1 VRRPFLALTAAGS
14 LLLALPGA
22 ALAHGDQVPVS
33 ELDSAWN
40 LSPAV
45 LAPASLAL
53 ALYVQ
58 GFARLRRRGRSDH
71 APWWKALAFGAGL
84 GLAVLVL
91 VSPID
96 AIGEDYLLSVHMLQH
111 VVIGDA
117 AAALVLLGLTGP
129 LLFFALPAG
138 VLGPLARAAP
148 IRALARLLSRPA
160 VALGI
165 WAGVLALWHV
175 PAMFNAALNARWVHD
190 LEHISF
196 VVAGFVMW
204 YQLLDPARRGHLTR
218 SARLGL
224 AVVMFA
230 AGQALAS
237 VLLFSGRVLYEPYA
251 LQDERLLGL
260 SPLADQR
267 LAGGVMMA
275 EQAIALG
282 TFAAFLLLAADQ
294 EARAGAT
301 LPARP
306 RP

>member
-1 VRRPFLALTAAGS
+1 MRPVLALTAVGS
-14 LLLALPGA
+14 LLMALPGT
-22 ALAHGDQVPVS
+22 ALAHGDRVPVS
-33 ELDSAWN
+33 ELDSAWS

-45 LAPASLAL
+45 LAPAALAL

-58 GFARLRRRGRSDH
+58 GFVRLRRRGRRDH
-71 APWWKALAFGAGL
+71 APWWRAVAFGLGL
-84 GLAVLVL
+84 TLAVLVL

-96 AIGEDYLLSVHMLQH
+96 AIGEEYLLSVHMLQH

-129 LLFFALPAG
+129 LLFFILPAE
-138 VLGPLARAAP
+138 VLGPLARARP
-148 IRALARLLSRPA
+148 VRALAGLLSRPA
-160 VALGI
+160 VALAI
-165 WAGVLALWHV
+165 WAAVFAVWHV
-175 PAMFNAALNARWVHD
+175 PALFDAALDARWVHD
-190 LEHISF
+190 LEHVTF
-196 VVAGFVMW
+196 VIAGFVMW

-218 SARLGL
+218 SARLAL

-230 AGQALAS
+230 AGQVLAG
-237 VLLFSGRVLYEPYA
+237 VLVFSGRVLYEPYA

-260 SPLADQR
+260 SPLTDQR

-282 TFAAFLLLAADQ
+282 TFTAFLLLAADQ
-294 EARAGAT
+294 EARAGTT

-306 RP
+306 RL

>member
-1 VRRPFLALTAAGS
+1 MRPVLALTGVGS
-14 LLLALPGA
+14 LLLALPGT

-45 LAPASLAL
+45 LAPATLAL

-58 GFARLRRRGRSDH
+58 GFVRLRRRGRRDH
-71 APWWKALAFGAGL
+71 APWWRAVAFGLGL
-84 GLAVLVL
+84 TLAVLVL

-96 AIGEDYLLSVHMLQH
+96 AIGEEYLLSVHMFQH

-129 LLFFALPAG
+129 LLFFILPAE
-138 VLGPLARAAP
+138 VLGPLARARP
-148 IRALARLLSRPA
+148 VRGVARLLSRPA
-160 VALGI
+160 VALAI
-165 WAGVLALWHV
+165 WAAVFAVWHV
-175 PAMFNAALNARWVHD
+175 PAMFDAALDARWVHD
-190 LEHISF
+190 LEHVTF
-196 VVAGFVMW
+196 VIAGFVMW

-218 SARLGL
+218 SARLAL
-224 AVVMFA
+224 AVIMFA
-230 AGQALAS
+230 AGQVLAS
-237 VLLFSGRVLYEPYA
+237 VLVFSGRVLYEPYA

-294 EARAGAT
+294 EARAGT
-301 LPARP
+301 TVPARP
-306 RP
+306 RL